1 MKQEDQAELEQDTI
15 EEADEESAKQIS
27 ERLIQEALDTLLGR
41 PEADVVKLLSDAGW
55 RVRVRVRE
63 AESFAGTMD
72 FRMDRVNLYVQG
84 GVINKI
90 YVG

>member
-1 MKQEDQAELEQDTI
+1 MKSEDQAEQEQDVV
-15 EEADEESAKQIS
+15 EEVDQELAGQVSRK
-27 ERLIQEALDTLLGR
+27 LIQEALDTLLGR
-41 PEADVVKLLSDAGW
+41 PEAEVVKQLQDAGW

-72 FRMDRVNLYVQG
+72 FRMDRVNLHVQN
-84 GVINKI
+84 GVITKI